1 MSVFLGALLIFALRI
16 CDVSVGT
23 LRTLY
28 MVRGDRL
35 RAVPLAFAESGI
47 WVVAISRIFQ
57 SMHSPVYMLAYAAGF
72 ATGTFVGIT
81 LERWIA
87 SGSILVR
94 VISRSGRESMARTL
108 RQHGFGVTAV
118 TGEGREGEQ
127 TLLFVVSRRK
137 RGNELL
143 ELVRGIDDGAF
154 VTIDAVQT
162 AHGGYLPGGP
172 GPSGVRK

>member
-1 MSVFLGALLIFALRI
+1 
-16 CDVSVGT
+16 
-23 LRTLY
+23 

-35 RAVPLAFAESGI
+35 RAVPLAFVESGI
-47 WVVAISRIFQ
+47 WVVAISRIFAHMN
-57 SMHSPVYMLAYAAGF
+57 SVPTMVAYAAGF
-72 ATGTFVGIT
+72 AAGTFVGIT

-94 VISRSGRESMARTL
+94 VISRSARDGMAQTL
-108 RQHGFGVTAV
+108 REHGFGVTVV
-118 TGEGREGEQ
+118 TGAGREGEQ

-143 ELVRGIDDGAF
+143 DLIRGIDDAAF